1 MSNYEQ
7 LDDFPQKHSE
17 SSTPAIDSPRGE
29 NNGFALT
36 KIAIIGGPLKEAKA
50 KNDSN
55 YIKIKIT
62 DGCSGDRTFRLKRIT
77 PIE

>member
-7 LDDFPQKHSE
+7 LDCFPQKHSE
-17 SSTPAIDSPRGE
+17 FSTPVIISPWGE

-36 KIAIIGGPLKEAKA
+36 EIGIIYGSLEEAKA

-55 YIKIKIT
+55 YIKIKII
-62 DGCSGDRTFRLKRIT
+62 DGCSGDCTFRLKRMT
-77 PIE
+77 PIK